1 MAGRWRNGYRDGAR
15 NGGGDGKRLD
25 AVEHD
30 VDELQQGQILREEQI
45 RTLRYEIEWIKKEM
59 ESNDAQYRVDKA
71 ALALEVSGVRDK
83 IDTFKVEFGDK
94 LNSLRTDMTLALTN
108 ARAALT
114 LDLDKGLRGL
124 DKKFDENKNYFTR
137 YFIIILVTIL
147 VGLVV
152 GGAAFVLNR

>member
-1 MAGRWRNGYRDGAR
+1 
-15 NGGGDGKRLD
+15 
-25 AVEHD
+25 
-30 VDELQQGQILREEQI
+30 
-45 RTLRYEIEWIKKEM
+45 
-59 ESNDAQYRVDKA
+59 
-71 ALALEVSGVRDK
+71 
-83 IDTFKVEFGDK
+83 
-94 LNSLRTDMTLALTN
+94 MTLALTN